1 MVEKP
6 GKPCYNVREYRAPGP
21 DTGALNGNRPRP
33 GATRG
38 GSAARIQKGASMKTS
53 AKTGLLRRATA
64 LALAVVL
71 SIPSA
76 FAAAGDKKIQ
86 TSTQLVSG
94 LSYQNT
100 VTANNGSRV
109 ESFSLELEPGAAAQ
123 PILLQ
128 SAGTVY
134 GAATINKAVS
144 RAESL
149 GYHVLGAINTDF
161 FATSTGVPMGIVIE
175 DGDYQSSPENE
186 AAMTVTDGKVQ
197 LVESPKI
204 QLTLTNQTNGT
215 QIHPQHLN
223 KVRAATGGM
232 YLMNRH
238 FSTVSTRT
246 STSGWYVRMKLVDG
260 SEGAKLA
267 LNTDL
272 TLQVTEM
279 LQSSYPLDIG
289 EDEYVLTADDASGY
303 LFNYQT
309 FAVGDKITLRASCDD
324 ETLSNAQWAGG
335 VGDIMVK
342 NGSLTDSSKW
352 NYVNDGRAP
361 RTALGVK
368 ADGTLL
374 VYAVDGR
381 QSGYS
386 IGLSQKDLAEEMRD
400 RGCQWVVNLDGGGST
415 AISVWYPGQSAI
427 SIKNIPSD
435 GRPRSCATY
444 LLLVADEK
452 GDGVPTRL
460 ALKEEGQT
468 VLTGSEFTLPGA
480 VALDKGLYVTN
491 SNVTDVAITSGSGLG
506 TISGGV
512 YTAGGQSG
520 VERLQLSSPSLG
532 VTGTS
537 QLNIVSSLTVLTVS
551 KKGSS
556 NALTSMTVKPG
567 DSVQLAIAGSYWG
580 RTALRSWKGVSVS
593 VSGDVGTVDENGLF
607 TAGQSGGSGTIT
619 VAAGGQTKT
628 VKVTVKDTHADVPQG
643 HWAYEAVEYCYE
655 KGIVG
660 GVSANEFGRDYQIRR
675 GDFMLMLYNAV
686 GRPAVSAGC
695 TFTDVSQSDYYYKAL
710 SWAQSAG
717 LASGTG
723 DGSYS
728 PTSSVTREQAF
739 TILRKAM
746 PLLGKTCPDAGLS
759 VLDAFSDKE
768 QIADYAKGHTATLVA
783 QGVVS
788 GKGTGID
795 PKGNLTR
802 AEMAALLY
810 KLMTYTPI
818 TDVPTDP
825 MTPDQPS
832 QPDTPETPD
841 TPDTPVTP
849 DQPDTPDTPAQ
860 EVSLTLDVSQLALNA
875 GESRTLIATLSP
887 EQAGAVIVWSCDSA
901 AAAVAADGTVT
912 NLNTAA
918 GTVQATITATWSGK
932 SASCTVDCQPAQR
945 TGTVFDADVGLNVRS
960 GPGTTNP
967 VVDRRSN
974 GDVLIVESVEN
985 GWCKVLYRNAAGQ
998 AARGYVSADYL
1009 QLSN

>member
-1 MVEKP
+1 
-6 GKPCYNVREYRAPGP
+6 
-21 DTGALNGNRPRP
+21 
-33 GATRG
+33 
-38 GSAARIQKGASMKTS
+38 MKTS
-53 AKTGLLRRATA
+53 AKIGLLRRVTA

-76 FAAAGDKKIQ
+76 LAAAGDKKIQ

-109 ESFSLELEPGAAAQ
+109 ESFSLELEPGAAAR

-324 ETLSNAQWAGG
+324 QTLSGAQWAGG

-352 NYVNDGRAP
+352 NYMKDGRPP

-452 GDGVPTRL
+452 GDGIPTRL

-480 VALDKGLYVTN
+480 VALDKGL
-491 SNVTDVAITSGSGLG
+491 NVTSSGVSDVSITSGSGLG
-506 TISGGV
+506 TITNGV
-512 YTAGGQSG
+512 YTAGNQSG
-520 VERLQLSSPSLG
+520 VEHLQLSSDSLG
-532 VTGTS
+532 ATGTS
-537 QLNIVSSLTVLTVS
+537 QLNIVSDLTVLTVS

-567 DSVQLAIAGSYWG
+567 ERVQMAIAGSYWG

-593 VSGDVGTVDENGLF
+593 VSGDIGTVDENGLF

-619 VAAGGQTKT
+619 VSAGGQTKT

-695 TFTDVSQSDYYYKAL
+695 TFTDVSQSDYYYTAL

-825 MTPDQPS
+825 VTPSQPETPEQPS
-832 QPDTPETPD
+832 QPEMPD

-849 DQPDTPDTPAQ
+849 EQPDTPDTPTQ

-875 GESRTLIATLSP
+875 GESRALIATLSP
-887 EQAGAVIVWSCDSA
+887 EQTGAVVTWSCDA
-901 AAAVAADGTVT
+901 ACAAVSADGTVT
-912 NLNTAA
+912 NLNTTA
-918 GTVQATITATWSGK
+918 GTVQAVITAAWSGK
-932 SASCTVDCQPAQR
+932 SASCVVDCQPAQR

-960 GPGTTNP
+960 GPGTDNP

-974 GDVLIVESVEN
+974 GDVLIVERVEN
-985 GWCKVLYRNAAGQ
+985 GWCKVLYRSAAGQ
-998 AARGYVSADYL
+998 AARGYVSASYL

>member
-1 MVEKP
+1 
-6 GKPCYNVREYRAPGP
+6 
-21 DTGALNGNRPRP
+21 
-33 GATRG
+33 
-38 GSAARIQKGASMKTS
+38 MKTS
-53 AKTGLLRRATA
+53 TKIGLLRRVTA

-76 FAAAGDKKIQ
+76 LAAAGDKKIQ

-215 QIHPQHLN
+215 QIHPHHLN

-352 NYVNDGRAP
+352 NYMKDGRAP

-491 SNVTDVAITSGSGLG
+491 SNVTDVSITSGSGLG

-532 VTGTS
+532 VTAPSPGTS
-537 QLNIVSSLTVLTVS
+537 
-551 KKGSS
+551 
-556 NALTSMTVKPG
+556 AR
-567 DSVQLAIAGSYWG
+567 W
-580 RTALRSWKGVSVS
+580 
-593 VSGDVGTVDENGLF
+593 
-607 TAGQSGGSGTIT
+607 
-619 VAAGGQTKT
+619 TKT
-628 VKVTVKDTHADVPQG
+628 A
-643 HWAYEAVEYCYE
+643 C
-655 KGIVG
+655 
-660 GVSANEFGRDYQIRR
+660 
-675 GDFMLMLYNAV
+675 
-686 GRPAVSAGC
+686 
-695 TFTDVSQSDYYYKAL
+695 
-710 SWAQSAG
+710 
-717 LASGTG
+717 
-723 DGSYS
+723 S
-728 PTSSVTREQAF
+728 P
-739 TILRKAM
+739 
-746 PLLGKTCPDAGLS
+746 PD
-759 VLDAFSDKE
+759 
-768 QIADYAKGHTATLVA
+768 
-783 QGVVS
+783 
-788 GKGTGID
+788 
-795 PKGNLTR
+795 R
-802 AEMAALLY
+802 
-810 KLMTYTPI
+810 
-818 TDVPTDP
+818 
-825 MTPDQPS
+825 
-832 QPDTPETPD
+832 
-841 TPDTPVTP
+841 
-849 DQPDTPDTPAQ
+849 
-860 EVSLTLDVSQLALNA
+860 
-875 GESRTLIATLSP
+875 
-887 EQAGAVIVWSCDSA
+887 A
-901 AAAVAADGTVT
+901 AAA
-912 NLNTAA
+912 
-918 GTVQATITATWSGK
+918 
-932 SASCTVDCQPAQR
+932 
-945 TGTVFDADVGLNVRS
+945 
-960 GPGTTNP
+960 GPSPSPPG
-967 VVDRRSN
+967 
-974 GDVLIVESVEN
+974 
-985 GWCKVLYRNAAGQ
+985 
-998 AARGYVSADYL
+998 ARPRPSR
-1009 QLSN
+1009 

>member
-1 MVEKP
+1 
-6 GKPCYNVREYRAPGP
+6 
-21 DTGALNGNRPRP
+21 
-33 GATRG
+33 
-38 GSAARIQKGASMKTS
+38 
-53 AKTGLLRRATA
+53 
-64 LALAVVL
+64 
-71 SIPSA
+71 
-76 FAAAGDKKIQ
+76 
-86 TSTQLVSG
+86 
-94 LSYQNT
+94 
-100 VTANNGSRV
+100 
-109 ESFSLELEPGAAAQ
+109 
-123 PILLQ
+123 
-128 SAGTVY
+128 
-134 GAATINKAVS
+134 
-144 RAESL
+144 
-149 GYHVLGAINTDF
+149 
-161 FATSTGVPMGIVIE
+161 
-175 DGDYQSSPENE
+175 
-186 AAMTVTDGKVQ
+186 
-197 LVESPKI
+197 
-204 QLTLTNQTNGT
+204 
-215 QIHPQHLN
+215 
-223 KVRAATGGM
+223 
-232 YLMNRH
+232 
-238 FSTVSTRT
+238 
-246 STSGWYVRMKLVDG
+246 MKLVDG

-279 LQSSYPLDIG
+279 LQSAYPLDIG
-289 EDEYVLTADDASGY
+289 EDEYVLTADDVSGY

-324 ETLSNAQWAGG
+324 QTLSGAQWAGG

-352 NYVNDGRAP
+352 NYMKDGRAP

-480 VALDKGLYVTN
+480 VALDKGL
-491 SNVTDVAITSGSGLG
+491 NVTSSGVSDVSITSGSGLG
-506 TISGGV
+506 TITNGV

-520 VERLQLSSPSLG
+520 VEHLQLSSDSLG
-532 VTGTS
+532 ATGTS

-567 DSVQLAIAGSYWG
+567 ERVQMAIAGSYWG

-593 VSGDVGTVDENGLF
+593 VSGDIGTVDENGLF

-619 VAAGGQTKT
+619 VSAGGQTKT
-628 VKVTVKDTHADVPQG
+628 VKVTVKDNHADVPQG

-660 GVSANEFGRDYQIRR
+660 GVSANQFGRDYQIRR

-695 TFTDVSQSDYYYKAL
+695 TFTDVSQSDYYYTAL

-825 MTPDQPS
+825 VTPS
-832 QPDTPETPD
+832 QPETPD

-849 DQPDTPDTPAQ
+849 EQPDTPDTPAQ

-932 SASCTVDCQPAQR
+932 SASCVVDCQPAQR

-960 GPGTTNP
+960 GPGTDNP

-974 GDVLIVESVEN
+974 GDVLIVERVEN
-985 GWCKVLYRNAAGQ
+985 GWCKVLYRSAAGQ
-998 AARGYVSADYL
+998 AARGYVSASYL

>member
-1 MVEKP
+1 
-6 GKPCYNVREYRAPGP
+6 
-21 DTGALNGNRPRP
+21 
-33 GATRG
+33 
-38 GSAARIQKGASMKTS
+38 MKTS

-109 ESFSLELEPGAAAQ
+109 ESFSLELEPGAAAR

-223 KVRAATGGM
+223 KVRASTGGM

-352 NYVNDGRAP
+352 NYMNDGRAP

-444 LLLVADEK
+444 LLLVDDEK
-452 GDGVPTRL
+452 GDGVPARL

-480 VALDKGLYVTN
+480 VALDKGLNVTN

-520 VERLQLSSPSLG
+520 VEHLQLSSPSLG

-580 RTALRSWKGVSVS
+580 RTALRSWKGASVS
-593 VSGDVGTVDENGLF
+593 VSGDIGTVDENGLF
-607 TAGQSGGSGTIT
+607 TAGKTGGSGTIT
-619 VAAGGQTKT
+619 VSAGGQTKT
-628 VKVTVKDTHADVPQG
+628 IKVTVSDLHTDVPKG
-643 HWAYEAVEYCYE
+643 HWAYDAVEYCYE

-660 GVSANEFGRDYQIRR
+660 GVSANLFGRDYQIRR

-686 GRPAVSAGC
+686 GRPAVSTGC
-695 TFTDVSQSDYYYKAL
+695 TFTDVSQSDYYYTAL
-710 SWAQSAG
+710 AWAQSAG

-759 VLDAFSDKE
+759 VLDTFSDKE

-783 QGVVS
+783 Q
-788 GKGTGID
+788 GTGID

-825 MTPDQPS
+825 VTPSQPETPEQPS
-832 QPDTPETPD
+832 QPETPD

-849 DQPDTPDTPAQ
+849 EQPDTPDTPAQ

-875 GESRTLIATLSP
+875 GESRALIATLSP
-887 EQAGAVIVWSCDSA
+887 EQTGAVVTWSCDGA
-901 AAAVAADGTVT
+901 CAAVSADGTVT

-960 GPGTTNP
+960 GPGTDNP

-974 GDVLIVESVEN
+974 GDVLIVERVEN
-985 GWCKVLYRNAAGQ
+985 GWCKVLYRSAAGQ